1 LAAAAADAG
10 QAELHAALSHLVGQ
24 RQHDAGAAGADGV
37 AQRDGAAVDVDDFRI
52 PLAQPGADDGDH
64 REGFV
69 DFHEADVFAA
79 QAGFGQRFLRGPMRH
94 GGEVRRRGRGR
105 GRGADADR
113 GRGAFR
119 PGLAVVYDDRGRR
132 AAAPSLMPGALPAV
146 MQPLGSNTGRSLAS
160 FSRLV
165 SRRGASS
172 VSTVSVPPR
181 TGTSTGTISSA
192 MRPPSMAASARWW
205 LRSAHW
211 SCSSRLTLNSRA
223 ICSPWLPMWTSPKA
237 HHNPSWM
244 TESSTWPWPRRRP
257 QRASISS
264 PGPRL
269 MLSMPPA
276 TTTSA

>member
-1 LAAAAADAG
+1 MGLKPSAR
-10 QAELHAALSHLVGQ
+10 ALSS
-24 RQHDAGAAGADGV
+24 
-37 AQRDGAAVDVDDFRI
+37 F
-52 PLAQPGADDGDH
+52 
-64 REGFV
+64 
-69 DFHEADVFAA
+69 
-79 QAGFGQRFLRGPMRH
+79 MRT
-94 GGEVRRRGRGR
+94 
-105 GRGADADR
+105 
-113 GRGAFR
+113 
-119 PGLAVVYDDRGRR
+119 R

-257 QRASISS
+257 QRASIRS

-276 TTTSA
+276 TTTSASPARIRASPRFTARMPDAHTLLIVSDVTVSGSPAAMLA